1 VLLLNQSEIVIAQAK
16 IQSEFTIDVDAVLN
30 VTGMGVFK
38 VLRLVLPW
46 RCEPP
51 SGVTSDEVIR
61 DY

>member
-38 VLRLVLPW
+38 
-46 RCEPP
+46 
-51 SGVTSDEVIR
+51 GVAIGIALAL
-61 DY
+61 